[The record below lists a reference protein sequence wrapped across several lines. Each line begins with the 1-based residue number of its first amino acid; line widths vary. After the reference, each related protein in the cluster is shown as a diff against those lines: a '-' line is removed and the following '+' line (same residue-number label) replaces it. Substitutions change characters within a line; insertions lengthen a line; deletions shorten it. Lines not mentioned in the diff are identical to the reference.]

1 MESDPT
7 RGLDAPHEKNP
18 SRYVATHNRVDAIR
32 KVYRNMTMRVLR
44 AGKRH
49 EVESYLPEL
58 FEIMVGTGRRI
69 GAVVR
74 LQVEDLDLAETEAAP
89 WGTII
94 WPQDTDKMGKSWR
107 CPINPRVRKALE
119 DAIRKRQR
127 LGRVGAGYLFPG
139 LFDPEGHLRYEPARD
154 WLRAAER
161 EAKLNP
167 VKGHVFH
174 AYRRLW
180 ASARK
185 DLPDVDVAQA
195 GGWTS
200 LQALKEAYQQPDGRT
215 MLKVVTH
222 EAELREVG

>member
-1 MESDPT
+1 MVEKDLLFLRTVVGWACEWRDAQVDDRLLMESDPT

-89 WGTII
+89 WARSSGLWTRTR
-94 WPQDTDKMGKSWR
+94 WGK
-107 CPINPRVRKALE
+107 A
-119 DAIRKRQR
+119 
-127 LGRVGAGYLFPG
+127 GAAP
-139 LFDPEGHLRYEPARD
+139 
-154 WLRAAER
+154 
-161 EAKLNP
+161 
-167 VKGHVFH
+167 
-174 AYRRLW
+174 
-180 ASARK
+180 
-185 DLPDVDVAQA
+185 
-195 GGWTS
+195 
-200 LQALKEAYQQPDGRT
+200 
-215 MLKVVTH
+215 
-222 EAELREVG
+222 